1 MTNEI
6 FNSHLSGYE
15 REMAIREA
23 EYDTLFAKATM
34 MLEMVDM
41 QLEQN
46 IREAELKV
54 FKEGGTYDDYEYLVQ
69 EADEQAGEQKKGVFA
84 TIIEAIR
91 SLFQKIGDAI
101 SRLFNIDKDVSDD
114 TVVQC
119 DEQLSAANSFINEV
133 WGPLKQ
139 FAIGGVFGGVAEAI
153 KKIVAGDIM
162 TVLEKPHN
170 KLVNFTVGKLKIMRE
185 NLTKIYQDG
194 NSLCDKMKEKLNS
207 DPKAY
212 DNNGEQVEDKSGK
225 KHPILDMFFDA
236 MKKFLGFIWNIIK
249 KYIVNPLKKIG
260 AKNVDDGP
268 ENDESKGENNSENQN
283 TENNVDNANN
293 DNQQQNTEDNNDNS
307 KDTKLTTKDQKSVR
321 NFIRDYKKN
330 NKNAK
335 QPPDDETLKTMTIGG
350 YDSSSPKFNAAMD
363 YFKSQFAMTTDL
375 DNVEERVSLDD
386 FLDDINNDL
395 ITESES
401 SNLMEIQSLLEEI
414 L

>member
-1 MTNEI
+1 MINEI

-15 REMAIREA
+15 REMAIQEA

-69 EADEQAGEQKKGVFA
+69 EADEEAGEQKKGVFA

-91 SLFQKIGDAI
+91 TLFQKIGDAL
-101 SRLFNIDKDVSDD
+101 SRLFNLNGVSDD

-119 DEQLSAANSFINEV
+119 DEQVSAANKFVKDLWPTLER
-133 WGPLKQ
+133 
-139 FAIGGVFGGVAEAI
+139 FALTGAAAGVGEAI
-153 KKIVAGDIM
+153 KKIVAGDVM
-162 TVLEKPHN
+162 AALEKPHN
-170 KLVNFTVGKLKIMRE
+170 KLVNFTVGKLRTLKE
-185 NLTKIYQDG
+185 NLSKIHQEG
-194 NSLCDKMKEKLNS
+194 NSVCDKIKSRLDS
-207 DPKAY
+207 DPKAF
-212 DNNGEQVEDKSGK
+212 DNNGEQVEDENGK
-225 KHPILDMFFDA
+225 KHPIRDMFFDA
-236 MKKFLGFIWNIIK
+236 LKKFLMFIPNIIK
-249 KYIVNPLKKIG
+249 KYIVAPLKKIG
-260 AKNVDDGP
+260 AKNVDD
-268 ENDESKGENNSENQN
+268 DSDSENNSENQN
-283 TENNVDNANN
+283 TENNADNANN
-293 DNQQQNTEDNNDNS
+293 DNQQQNTEDSTDNS

-321 NFIRDYKKN
+321 NSIRDYKKN

-335 QPPDDETLKTMTIGG
+335 QPPNDETLKSMTIGG

-363 YFKSQFAMTTDL
+363 YFKTQFAVVTDL

-401 SNLMEIQSLLEEI
+401 SDLMEIQSLLEEI

>member
-1 MTNEI
+1 MINEI

-15 REMAIREA
+15 REMAIQEA

-54 FKEGGTYDDYEYLVQ
+54 FREGGTYDDYEYLVQ

-91 SLFQKIGDAI
+91 TLFQKIGDAL
-101 SRLFNIDKDVSDD
+101 SRLFNLNNVSDD

-119 DEQLSAANSFINEV
+119 DEQVSAANKFVNDLWPTLER
-133 WGPLKQ
+133 
-139 FAIGGVFGGVAEAI
+139 FALTGAAAGIGDAI
-153 KKIVAGDIM
+153 KRIVSGDVM
-162 TVLEKPHN
+162 AALEKPHN
-170 KLVNFTVGKLKIMRE
+170 KLVNFTVGKLRTLKE
-185 NLTKIYQDG
+185 NLSKIHQEG
-194 NSLCDKMKEKLNS
+194 NSVCDKIKSRLDS
-207 DPKAY
+207 DPKAF
-212 DNNGEQVEDKSGK
+212 DNNGEQVEDKNGK
-225 KHPILDMFFDA
+225 KHPIRDMFFDA
-236 MKKFLGFIWNIIK
+236 LKKFLMFIPNIIK
-249 KYIVNPLKKIG
+249 KYIVAPLKKIG
-260 AKNVDDGP
+260 AKNVDD
-268 ENDESKGENNSENQN
+268 ESDAENNSENQN
-283 TENNVDNANN
+283 TENNDSNANN
-293 DNQQQNTEDNNDNS
+293 DDNQQQNTEDSTDNS
-307 KDTKLTTKDQKSVR
+307 NDTTLTDKDKKNVR
-321 NFIRDYKKN
+321 NSIRDYKKN

-335 QPPDDETLKTMTIGG
+335 QPPNDETLKTMPIGG

-363 YFKSQFAMTTDL
+363 YFKTQFAMVTDI
-375 DNVEERVSLDD
+375 DHVEERVSLDD

-401 SNLMEIQSLLEEI
+401 SDLMEIQSLLEEI